1 MKEKRK
7 RDRHNAW
14 NRWEEKER
22 KKKKV
27 EACEREFG
35 LIKWPLQFSTYLQK
49 SAQQYYLKTKN

>member
-1 MKEKRK
+1 M
-7 RDRHNAW
+7 
-14 NRWEEKER
+14 
-22 KKKKV
+22 KV